1 MSTKT
6 ILSHVESQM
15 QKTVDK
21 MKTDFSSLRTGRASA
36 AILENIKVEYYGSL
50 TPLNQVG
57 AIAAPE
63 PRMLEIRPWDKSAI
77 QAIERAIQKSD
88 LGLNPNNDGTV
99 IRLQIPALTEE
110 RRRDLIKVMRKMA
123 EEYRVTVR
131 NERRDAVEQL
141 KKSEKAKEVS
151 EDERKVGE
159 QDIQKVTDSFVK
171 KIDDILAAKERD
183 ILEV

>member
-1 MSTKT
+1 MIKTVLSQIEAQMNKT
-6 ILSHVESQM
+6 I
-15 QKTVDK
+15 DK
-21 MKTDFSSLRTGRASA
+21 MKADFSTLRTGRASA
-36 AILENIKVEYYGSL
+36 TILENIKVEYYGAF
-50 TPLNQVG
+50 TPLNQVA

-63 PRMLEIRPWDKSAI
+63 PRMLEIRPWDKSVI

-110 RRRDLIKVMRKMA
+110 RRKDLIKVMRKMA
-123 EEYRVTVR
+123 EEYRVAIR

-141 KKSEKAKEVS
+141 KKSEKS
-151 EDERKVGE
+151 GNLTEDDRKTGE
-159 QDIQKVTDSFVK
+159 QDIQKLTDSHVK
-171 KIDDILAAKERD
+171 KVDELLAAKERD